1 MASNPAP
8 SAKESLT
15 SLFDENRRK
24 VGWSNSFSYDLF
36 KTRLF

>member
-15 SLFDENRRK
+15 ALFDDNRRK
-24 VGWSNSFSYDLF
+24 VSEVFLYL
-36 KTRLF
+36 TR